1 MTRSLLARTLTCVI
15 ACAGLSIFTRGTAA
29 QIMSAPAAPNAASG
43 SALADWNITYKMPAN
58 WRVGQTIGRLQMI
71 VSNTDAGMIFLAP
84 GMYATPQDAIADL
97 SVFYQQMQMQAYPV
111 EQPAMGTIAGLQSIT
126 AMYASADQMGR
137 MVQGRYIALLTP
149 HGTGVSLLAMTTQ
162 DKMPALRT
170 TLDQLAATVKAEAP
184 SVNRQAMAAL
194 AGRWIYWDANARRGG
209 DVGGNTS
216 NSYEET
222 LEFDGQGGY
231 RWSSAATV
239 NVRTPIN
246 SSGAGSAGGS
256 TSNGDQGAYTVIG
269 NTLVFKGTKGQLA
282 VDFQI
287 GNGQLIA
294 AGKQYLR
301 Q

>member
-1 MTRSLLARTLTCVI
+1 MLTRSIACVI
-15 ACAGLSIFTRGTAA
+15 ACGGLSIFTRGAAA
-29 QIMSAPAAPNAASG
+29 QIMSAPATPNDATSG
-43 SALADWNITYKMPAN
+43 TALADWNITYRVPAN

-111 EQPAMGTIAGLQSIT
+111 EQPAMGTVAGLRSIT

-162 DKMPALRT
+162 DKMPALRA
-170 TLDQLAATVKAEAP
+170 TLDQLAATVKAGAP
-184 SVNRQAMAAL
+184 SVNRQAVAAL
-194 AGRWIYWDANARRGG
+194 AGQWILWDGNGTHGG
-209 DVGGNTS
+209 SVGGNS
-216 NSYEET
+216 SHSYEET
-222 LEFDGQGGY
+222 LQFDGQGSY
-231 RWSSAATV
+231 RWSSAAMV
-239 NVRTPIN
+239 HVDTPIN
-246 SSGAGSAGGS
+246 LPGAGSAGGS
-256 TSNGDQGAYTVIG
+256 TTDGDQGSYAVIG

-282 VDFQI
+282 VDFQL

-294 AGKQYLR
+294 AGKRYVR